1 MGGVDLSEMKLDVG
15 GYIALMLTG
24 PHAWR
29 LSLEDALELVTVYE
43 ALAPR
48 VRLTTVLLPFNAA
61 EINTLAHSMGLW
73 PWAGSRSVGET
84 ICALF
89 PGTGFPDFAAWWV
102 QHSMRL
108 TAAAGG
114 QATHKG
120 PETMLIDDLRA
131 RARAGLPAMS
141 SVAAAAD
148 GGLGVG
154 RGTAAAAAAV
164 RAVRDA
170 GSAAL
175 RSPIS
180 LEPRHLGVRSGW
192 CHIFAIIARDARRIS
207 LRRSW
212 PLTLFVVVFFSVSVC
227 VTLYVG
233 MYPGSWPLWTG
244 PTTHAQMFLP
254 VVMVLIAIII
264 RILFQVLVPRAPCVV
279 PWLGRCHMVDLLRC
293 GREAQE
299 SGTAAA
305 AVASVGALEAIV
317 TDVAIRRGCKA
328 VSNVIMAVAVLAL
341 SCGLLWYSLDGD
353 SSGLLKAV
361 LIRDTGTG
369 SAER

>member
-1 MGGVDLSEMKLDVG
+1 M
-15 GYIALMLTG
+15 
-24 PHAWR
+24 
-29 LSLEDALELVTVYE
+29 
-43 ALAPR
+43 
-48 VRLTTVLLPFNAA
+48 
-61 EINTLAHSMGLW
+61 
-73 PWAGSRSVGET
+73 
-84 ICALF
+84 
-89 PGTGFPDFAAWWV
+89 
-102 QHSMRL
+102 
-108 TAAAGG
+108 
-114 QATHKG
+114 
-120 PETMLIDDLRA
+120 
-131 RARAGLPAMS
+131 
-141 SVAAAAD
+141 
-148 GGLGVG
+148 
-154 RGTAAAAAAV
+154 
-164 RAVRDA
+164 RDA

-212 PLTLFVVVFFSVSVC
+212 RLTSGVVSYSVMVG

-328 VSNVIMAVAVLAL
+328 VSNFIMVAVLAL
-341 SCGLLWYSLDGD
+341 SCGLLWYSVDSD

-361 LIRDTGTG
+361 LISDTGTG